1 MKKYEEVVKVIQ
13 VELTIVEFNMI
24 YLICDD
30 LKSALI
36 RMARKHVETLM
47 RVLTEKHHNECK
59 KLVDEY

>member
-13 VELTIVEFNMI
+13 LELTVVEFHMI

-36 RMARKHVETLM
+36 RIARKHIETLVQ
-47 RVLTEKHHNECK
+47 VLIKKHHNECTR
-59 KLVDEY
+59 